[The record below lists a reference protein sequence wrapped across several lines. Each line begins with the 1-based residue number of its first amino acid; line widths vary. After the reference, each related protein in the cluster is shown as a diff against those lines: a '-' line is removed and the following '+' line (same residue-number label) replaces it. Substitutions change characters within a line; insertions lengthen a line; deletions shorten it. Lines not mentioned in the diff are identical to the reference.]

1 MARSRGV
8 DTVTPFGIVV
18 HANGAYV
25 NSLSRWRANFGII
38 LAVPLKE
45 ESAGAAGAAA
55 GEEAQGGSIVRELN
69 RASSYFV

>member
-1 MARSRGV
+1 MQVGV
-8 DTVTPFGIVV
+8 LLIREK
-18 HANGAYV
+18 AEY
-25 NSLSRWRANFGII
+25 GII

-55 GEEAQGGSIVRELN
+55 GEETQGGSIVRELN